1 MRGSA
6 NGLESGEK
14 RERAKGAR
22 GAPAVVPRKEKDPF
36 FTGDPGRKKVLRR
49 SKKQRRERAPTE
61 NRILNKK

>member
-22 GAPAVVPRKEKDPF
+22 GAPAVVPQKIRTLVVTGESGPKETPRA
-36 FTGDPGRKKVLRR
+36 TG
-49 SKKQRRERAPTE
+49 E
-61 NRILNKK
+61 NREEREIPEKSRS